1 MLGGLQSRQR
11 SRVGG
16 ILRPSCF
23 VVDDDAYD
31 IDCTEDHLGHDS
43 LLVVTD
49 KLSPASSTLYMFA
62 VAHSGDSHNLRTC
75 SRGP

>member
-1 MLGGLQSRQR
+1 MRL
-11 SRVGG
+11 
-16 ILRPSCF
+16 SCF
-23 VVDDDAYD
+23 VVDDDAYDAYD

>member
-1 MLGGLQSRQR
+1 MGHQ
-11 SRVGG
+11 VGNLFELG
-16 ILRPSCF
+16 ILRLSCF
-23 VVDDDAYD
+23 VVDDNYYD
-31 IDCTEDHLGHDS
+31 FDCTGDHLGHDS